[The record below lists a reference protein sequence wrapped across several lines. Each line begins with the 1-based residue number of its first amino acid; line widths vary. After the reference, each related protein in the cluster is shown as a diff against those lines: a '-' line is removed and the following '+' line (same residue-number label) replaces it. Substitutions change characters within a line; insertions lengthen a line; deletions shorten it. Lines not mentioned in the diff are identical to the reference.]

1 MMRVIGVLALILLA
15 GPAAAD
21 DPARLAW
28 LEGCWR
34 TSDANST
41 TEEHWMAPA
50 AGTMVGMGRTV
61 AGGKTV
67 QVEFM
72 QIRQVDDVLAFIAL
86 PSGQAET
93 VFPLKSLTEGEA
105 VFENPAHDFPQRVI
119 YRRNAD
125 GSLTGRIEGQSKG
138 RPRSAEWPYARCR

>member
-1 MMRVIGVLALILLA
+1 
-15 GPAAAD
+15 
-21 DPARLAW
+21 
-28 LEGCWR
+28 
-34 TSDANST
+34 
-41 TEEHWMAPA
+41 MAPA
-50 AGTMVGMGRTV
+50 AGTLVGMGRTV
-61 AGGKTV
+61 AGGRTV

-72 QIRQVDDVLAFIAL
+72 QIRQVDGILSFIAL

-93 VFPLKSLTEGEA
+93 VFPLKSLTDGEA

-119 YRRNAD
+119 YRRNPD